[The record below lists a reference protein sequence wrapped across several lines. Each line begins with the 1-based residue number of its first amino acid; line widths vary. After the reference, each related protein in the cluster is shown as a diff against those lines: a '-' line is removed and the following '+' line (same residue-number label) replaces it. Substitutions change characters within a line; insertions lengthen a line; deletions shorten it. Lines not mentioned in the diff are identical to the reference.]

1 MTLVNDSVD
10 SWDINTYP
18 LVSDRPCRE
27 PSLAQ
32 RGLNPKPYTPK
43 LKPAGG
49 GVRGRSRV
57 CRREGVKNKTLPRSI
72 PIVICTGTVA

>member
-1 MTLVNDSVD
+1 MLTVYEMTLVNDSVD

-49 GVRGRSRV
+49 GVYDSS
-57 CRREGVKNKTLPRSI
+57 ED
-72 PIVICTGTVA
+72 PIGDAPIFNQKHRIKK